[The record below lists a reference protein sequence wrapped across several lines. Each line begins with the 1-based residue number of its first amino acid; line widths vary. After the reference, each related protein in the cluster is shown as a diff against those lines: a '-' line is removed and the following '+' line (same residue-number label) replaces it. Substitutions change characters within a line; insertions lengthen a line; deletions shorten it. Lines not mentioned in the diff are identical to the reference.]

1 MEKILELVG
10 ARHRRSEQN
19 AALQRV
25 DAGREGR
32 N

>member
-10 ARHRRSEQN
+10 ARHRRSEN
-19 AALQRV
+19 IALQRV